1 MKTTRIYQVAP
12 IHFFPI
18 TKSLRNS
25 SAYGDIPM
33 VKGWA
38 SRRQVQQEDL
48 EKDQESPAL
57 IVDWEDLTSKPY
69 LLQILGSGV
78 LRDMVL
84 DVAVEGKPAAEA
96 AKRGQQ
102 RAEQI
107 VRQAGAAKW

>member
-1 MKTTRIYQVAP
+1 
-12 IHFFPI
+12 
-18 TKSLRNS
+18 
-25 SAYGDIPM
+25 M
-33 VKGWA
+33 VKRWA
-38 SRRQVQQEDL
+38 NWLQVQQEDL
-48 EKDQESPAL
+48 DKDQARPTL
-57 IVDWEDLTSKPY
+57 IIDWEDLTNKPY

>member
-1 MKTTRIYQVAP
+1 MPPAQPEAP
-12 IHFFPI
+12 
-18 TKSLRNS
+18 
-25 SAYGDIPM
+25 DIPPS
-33 VKGWA
+33 A
-38 SRRQVQQEDL
+38 PE
-48 EKDQESPAL
+48 ET
-57 IVDWEDLTSKPY
+57 VDWEDLTNKPY

-107 VRQAGAAKW
+107 VRQAGFAKW